1 MGTTW
6 QGVARGFGLLG
17 LLLFGVRPGWADDAA
32 RATAGQSPQRFVAGT
47 NDYPPWYFDA
57 RSDAVRPGAAVE
69 ASRDVARRAGFEIDI
84 AALPNARLQQSLQDG
99 AVDFVLAPD
108 EPVLRRDNLD
118 CGTIG
123 AIARILVSSASAPI
137 TSLHE
142 LGGKR
147 IGLARHYG
155 FESGLGTAT
164 GAMAVP
170 LDSIEQGM
178 RMLIAGRLDGVLGLE
193 TAFHHLEAT
202 VPGILG
208 NLAPALVVARQDI
221 VIWVSPVSPLKDRCK
236 ALSSVAATIR
246 ADKSVDRVLSRY

>member
-1 MGTTW
+1 MGIR
-6 QGVARGFGLLG
+6 GRDVACGFCLFGLL
-17 LLLFGVRPGWADDAA
+17 LPVVQPG
-32 RATAGQSPQRFVAGT
+32 RATEAGGAEAQQHFVAGT
-47 NDYPPWYFDA
+47 NDYPPWYFAAPPDV
-57 RSDAVRPGAAVE
+57 SKPGAAVE
-69 ASRDVARRAGFEIDI
+69 ASRDIARRAGFEIDI
-84 AALPNARLQQSLQDG
+84 AAQPNARLMQSLQDG
-99 AVDFVLAPD
+99 TVDFMLAPD

-118 CGTIG
+118 CGAIGTIT
-123 AIARILVSSASAPI
+123 RVLVSSASAPL
-137 TSLHE
+137 TSVHE
-142 LGGKR
+142 LEDKR
-147 IGLARHYG
+147 IGLARRYG
-155 FESGLGTAT
+155 LERGLGAAT
-164 GAMAVP
+164 GAIAVP